1 MQNTIAIGT
10 SLKLDRRTRTLS
22 NTRDGNSVT
31 LPASA
36 CRCLKALVEEK
47 ENVLS
52 YEQLMDIGW
61 RNAGV
66 EVTEN
71 SVRVMITKIRR
82 ALGALKVDD
91 RIQLVAVTRSG
102 YRLIVNKEAVV
113 VPAAPP
119 AQVTIPQAPPPI
131 PPSDAPPPLP
141 PPAAPASG
149 EKTAVWPRR
158 LLACAVG
165 ALLGCLAVFL
175 LSVYF
180 KVTPQRT
187 DFIRWHGE
195 AIPPE
200 TEVWVP
206 QGELSA
212 AQQKTVVQTL
222 QLYALYASAYEPDDE
237 RARFLYV
244 TLGHSPRHMG
254 LIACAIPLRA
264 SENNCESYYFTKR

>member
-1 MQNTIAIGT
+1 MHNSIAIGT

-22 NTRDGNSVT
+22 NIKNGSSVT

-61 RNAGV
+61 RNSGV

-82 ALGALKVDD
+82 ALVTLKVDEW
-91 RIQLVAVTRSG
+91 IQLVAVTRSG
-102 YRLIVNKEAVV
+102 YRLIVNKEVAVIT
-113 VPAAPP
+113 AARH
-119 AQVTIPQAPPPI
+119 AEASIPQLEPPI
-131 PPSDAPPPLP
+131 PPAAAPPSLPPLP
-141 PPAAPASG
+141 ATLSG
-149 EKTAVWPRR
+149 EKTAVWQRR

-165 ALLGCLAVFL
+165 ALLGWLAVL
-175 LSVYF
+175 IISGYF
-180 KVTPQRT
+180 KFTPQRT
-187 DFIRWHGE
+187 DFTRWYGE

-222 QLYALYASAYEPDDE
+222 QLYALYASSYETNAE
-237 RARFLYV
+237 KARFLYI
-244 TLGHSPRHMG
+244 TIGHSPRHMG
-254 LIACAIPLRA
+254 LIACAIPLRT